1 MSVPAD
7 RLITREETPTATKGN
22 TMSGYYDTDPNG
34 CVAENEGE
42 FGFRACGW
50 DNDDTTLHNQPATFQ
65 YFADG
70 KALAIVDDC
79 EVCNVRHVEEFDPNN

>member
-1 MSVPAD
+1 M
-7 RLITREETPTATKGN
+7 N
-22 TMSGYYDTDPNG
+22 GYYDTDANG